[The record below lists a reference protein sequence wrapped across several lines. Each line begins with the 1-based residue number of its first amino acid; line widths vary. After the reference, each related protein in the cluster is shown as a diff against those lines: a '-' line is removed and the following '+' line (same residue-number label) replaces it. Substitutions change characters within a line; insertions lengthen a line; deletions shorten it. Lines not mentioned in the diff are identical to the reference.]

1 MLFLRSESGDEQWI
15 AHLPDGTTAQHTYP
29 KGHYD
34 SLFEVD
40 DGFGGYWVQA
50 VIAPYLVLYTPLSKM
65 HQVEPPSNKLEDH
78 LPLIRVKAVS
88 GTQSQIVPLTY
99 DRMAKGLK
107 WPVLGGKALLRYQPA
122 WEELP
127 YQVRLHQARKL
138 NYPNSNQPYSY
149 EADIAVTDL
158 RSHKTILTTLCM
170 NQVHETWDGYRFYL
184 SNISQE
190 SNFSARQVQLAVNH
204 DPAKYWLTYP
214 GGLLVSLGIVLLF
227 GGAVVAKTNSL
238 S

>member
-29 KGHYD
+29 KGHYH

-40 DGFGGYWVQA
+40 DGFGGYWVQV

-127 YQVRLHQARKL
+127 YQVRLHQARHL